1 MIVLLPVA
9 PPMVVPLPV
18 APLLML
24 SSALIPR
31 LALIVRLRNF
41 LLVVILDGKAH
52 NIGIR
57 RSKPLQKIVLLRE
70 YLQPKFG
77 VIL

>member
-1 MIVLLPVA
+1 
-9 PPMVVPLPV
+9 MVVPLPV

-57 RSKPLQKIVLLRE
+57 RSKLLQKIVLLRE